1 MRSSGNI
8 VLGLIII
15 ILGLN
20 ILFDQLYI
28 DINLG
33 LLIWP
38 IIAFSLA
45 YHFYKKGRKWLMWL
59 FTALA
64 VISISN
70 EIFHF
75 DLTGF
80 IIAAV
85 FLYFGLKLMK
95 RNDTAKEI
103 DIDKDLPSI
112 NEEENSNTS
121 SPYTVDQTPD
131 LAPFIT
137 NREEIKYK
145 STSEAEESVKNRH
158 ANKTKV
164 SQADKRK
171 EPIVTPSYKN
181 MFIGDYKLMKRRFA
195 LQDMNVKYGIGD
207 ISIDFSKAI
216 IDEGETV
223 IVLHGGIG
231 DVDLYVP
238 YELDISVQASA
249 TIGDMNILGQREEG
263 LNKQLTINTD
273 YYKEADRKIKVI
285 ISVIIGDID
294 VRYV

>member
-1 MRSSGNI
+1 MRRSGNI

-28 DINLG
+28 DTNLAS
-33 LLIWP
+33 LIWP

-85 FLYFGLKLMK
+85 FLYFGFKLMK
-95 RNDTAKEI
+95 RNDTGKEI

-112 NEEENSNTS
+112 KEED
-121 SPYTVDQTPD
+121 SPTFTQQTVDQTPD
-131 LAPFIT
+131 LAKSLSSRVEKENNFI
-137 NREEIKYK
+137 EEV
-145 STSEAEESVKNRH
+145 EESVKNGH
-158 ANKTKV
+158 SNKTNV
-164 SQADKRK
+164 SQADKRT

-238 YELDISVQASA
+238 YDLDISVQASA
-249 TIGDMNILGQREEG
+249 TIGDMNILDQREEG
-263 LNKQLTINTD
+263 FNKQISINTD
-273 YYKEADRKIKVI
+273 YYKQADRKIKVI
-285 ISVIIGDID
+285 ISVIVGDID